1 MLASAAA
8 VAAAALTTDSSS
20 SITCL
25 SSIAADAAPGGPFLR
40 CCLLVEEEELV
51 EVLELPDPDGEVLLT
66 GRCAELRLLVDGCR
80 RGSVSCSVYASEW
93 TNARVSYWLGWYCC
107 CP

>member
-1 MLASAAA
+1 M
-8 VAAAALTTDSSS
+8 AAALTTDSSS

-25 SSIAADAAPGGPFLR
+25 SSIAAAAAAAAASFLR
-40 CCLLVEEEELV
+40 FCCFLEVDEAV
-51 EVLELPDPDGEVLLT
+51 EVLEFRDPDGEPLLLLLT

-93 TNARVSYWLGWYCC
+93 TKARVSCW
-107 CP
+107 